1 MTVVYAMVI
10 NNGDFKNFFQG
21 VPKNFSQ
28 EIFFLGMW
36 FFYEIFVHNSSK
48 RINNKLLVNLKY

>member
-10 NNGDFKNFFQG
+10 NNGDSKNFFQG

-36 FFYEIFVHNSSK
+36 FFYKISVHNSSK
-48 RINNKLLVNLKY
+48 IINNKL